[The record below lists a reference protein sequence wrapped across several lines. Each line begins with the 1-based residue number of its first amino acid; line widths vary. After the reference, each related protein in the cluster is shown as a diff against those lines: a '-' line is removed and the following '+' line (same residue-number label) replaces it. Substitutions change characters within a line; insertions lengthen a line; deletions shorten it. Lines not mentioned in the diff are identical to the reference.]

1 MEEKYTLTVYTENQ
15 LELINKIAIMFLRKK
30 INLVNLNISECEIDK
45 MHRFTIVIRTTS
57 EIVQNLVHQIEKIID
72 VFRCY
77 CNTDEEIFSAQTA
90 LYKLPTDMM
99 INNESLELLF
109 KKYNAT
115 FLSIEKKYTVF
126 EVTAQENEI
135 DNLTTILNQYELV
148 EFVKSSKIAL
158 IKGSEGFAKELS
170 EMENY

>member
-45 MHRFTIVIRTTS
+45 MHRFTIVIRTTL

-77 CNTDEEIFSAQTA
+77 CNIDEEIFSAQTA

-99 INNESLELLF
+99 INNESLDLLF
-109 KKYNAT
+109 KKYNAA
-115 FLSIEKKYTVF
+115 FLSIEKEYTVF

>member
-1 MEEKYTLTVYTENQ
+1 MKEKYTLTVYTENQ

-77 CNTDEEIFSAQTA
+77 CNTEEEIFSAQTA

-109 KKYNAT
+109 KKYNAA

-135 DNLTTILNQYELV
+135 DNLTTILNQYKLV

>member
-30 INLVNLNISECEIDK
+30 INLVSLNISECEIDK

-77 CNTDEEIFSAQTA
+77 CNTDEEILSAQTA

-99 INNESLELLF
+99 INNESLDLLF
-109 KKYNAT
+109 KKYNAA

-148 EFVKSSKIAL
+148 EFVKSSKITL

>member
-15 LELINKIAIMFLRKK
+15 LELINRIAVMFLRKK
-30 INLVNLNISECEIDK
+30 INLVSLNISECEIDK
-45 MHRFTIVIRTTS
+45 MHRFTIVINAAS

-77 CNTDEEIFSAQTA
+77 CNTEEEIFSTQTA
-90 LYKLPTDMM
+90 LYKLPTDRM
-99 INNESLELLF
+99 INNESLDLLF
-109 KKYNAT
+109 KKYNAA

-158 IKGSEGFAKELS
+158 IKGSEGFAKELL